1 MTTSSERAAILER
14 ALRASVEGD
23 SRAIADVYTQDVVAW
38 TPALSTTSLTEL
50 RTEFV
55 RRDEAFSAI
64 ELDVTPLL
72 VAGDYACSEWTVSMT
87 HTGPLAIADGRTL
100 EPTGVRIFLHGVT
113 VAEFHGEQICALR
126 QYWDELSVYE
136 QLGLMSG
143 EKV

>member
-1 MTTSSERAAILER
+1 MAPHGIDIANKTVLITGANRGIGR
-14 ALRASVEGD
+14 ALVNEALRRGAKRVFAG
-23 SRAIADVYTQDVVAW
+23 SR
-38 TPALSTTSLTEL
+38 
-50 RTEFV
+50 
-55 RRDEAFSAI
+55 
-64 ELDVTPLL
+64 
-72 VAGDYACSEWTVSMT
+72 
-87 HTGPLAIADGRTL
+87 GPLAIADGRTL